1 MKTRIGPALVPSSR
15 LINHAF
21 EAGSSKDHCFCNEHV
36 EGLIEVGLMV
46 YSIWFGEGKGTL
58 LQYSCLENPMDGGAG

>member
-1 MKTRIGPALVPSSR
+1 MKTRIGPDLVPSSR

-21 EAGSSKDHCFCNEHV
+21 EAGSREDHCFGKDRV

-46 YSIWFGEGKGTL
+46 CST
-58 LQYSCLENPMDGGAG
+58 

>member
-1 MKTRIGPALVPSSR
+1 MKTHIGPTLVPSSR

-21 EAGSSKDHCFCNEHV
+21 EAGSRDDHCFCKDHV

-46 YSIWFGEGKGTL
+46 YSTWSE
-58 LQYSCLENPMDGGAG
+58 ENSAPQTTIKLKAESMF

>member
-1 MKTRIGPALVPSSR
+1 MKPRIGPALVPSSR

-21 EAGSSKDHCFCNEHV
+21 EAGLREDHCLCNDHV

-46 YSIWFGEGKGTL
+46 YST
-58 LQYSCLENPMDGGAG
+58 

>member
-21 EAGSSKDHCFCNEHV
+21 EAGSREDHCLCNDHV

-46 YSIWFGEGKGTL
+46 YST
-58 LQYSCLENPMDGGAG
+58 

>member
-1 MKTRIGPALVPSSR
+1 MKTHIGPALVPSSR

-21 EAGSSKDHCFCNEHV
+21 EAGSREDHCLCNDHV

-46 YSIWFGEGKGTL
+46 YSTWSEANSVSQTTIKLKAESMF
-58 LQYSCLENPMDGGAG
+58 

>member
-1 MKTRIGPALVPSSR
+1 MKTHIGPTLVPSSR

-21 EAGSSKDHCFCNEHV
+21 EAGSREDHCFGKDRV

-46 YSIWFGEGKGTL
+46 CST
-58 LQYSCLENPMDGGAG
+58 